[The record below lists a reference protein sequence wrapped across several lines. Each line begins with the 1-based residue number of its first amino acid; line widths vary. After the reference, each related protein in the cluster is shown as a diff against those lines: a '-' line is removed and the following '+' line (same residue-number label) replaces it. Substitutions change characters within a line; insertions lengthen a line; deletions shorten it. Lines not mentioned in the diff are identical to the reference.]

1 MHLQKPQEMHTS
13 WSAKSWSGFEC
24 GNGVTLRE
32 MLLPFSLQ
40 LLLQTEEIKLLSDS
54 LFCHPMNE
62 HVFFHASFL
71 FFFVWGEEENHYQSC
86 TAVLAMMFF
95 ARHSTARYQHFAL
108 AHRFFYRRSA
118 TLIVPNSVIWIDD
131 LHLIE
136 FNWRHEGEGKSIDAM
151 KNWCAIGRELN
162 EFSMN
167 NWVYINFGWRERG
180 RTHWSQSHTNYIIVI
195 RNEQTPTCQ
204 LVYVSNECVWASDE
218 S

>member
-1 MHLQKPQEMHTS
+1 
-13 WSAKSWSGFEC
+13 
-24 GNGVTLRE
+24 
-32 MLLPFSLQ
+32 
-40 LLLQTEEIKLLSDS
+40 
-54 LFCHPMNE
+54 MNT
-62 HVFFHASFL
+62 
-71 FFFVWGEEENHYQSC
+71 FFFTHRFYSSSFEVKKKIIIE
-86 TAVLAMMFF
+86 AVRLYLQWCSLLA
-95 ARHSTARYQHFAL
+95 TQQLDTQHFAL

>member
-1 MHLQKPQEMHTS
+1 MPPDEWTRFFSRIVFILLRLRWRRKSLSKLYGCTCNDVLCSPLNSSIPNTS
-13 WSAKSWSGFEC
+13 HWRI
-24 GNGVTLRE
+24 V
-32 MLLPFSLQ
+32 
-40 LLLQTEEIKLLSDS
+40 
-54 LFCHPMNE
+54 
-62 HVFFHASFL
+62 
-71 FFFVWGEEENHYQSC
+71 
-86 TAVLAMMFF
+86 
-95 ARHSTARYQHFAL
+95 
-108 AHRFFYRRSA
+108 FFYRRSA